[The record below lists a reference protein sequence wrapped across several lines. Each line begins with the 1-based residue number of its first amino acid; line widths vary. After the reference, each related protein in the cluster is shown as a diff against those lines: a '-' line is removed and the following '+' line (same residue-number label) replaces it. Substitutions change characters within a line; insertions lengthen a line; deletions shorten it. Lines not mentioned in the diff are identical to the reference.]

1 MLLGHQG
8 GPSEGEQLVIN
19 PFEEIINSFGC
30 WNDVEGRR
38 NCPPVFK
45 VRNPQ
50 LTTGKLP
57 LSVRSFLNVK
67 TEPDQLRKYNT
78 ENRKT
83 DSLDIM

>member
-19 PFEEIINSFGC
+19 PFKEIVDSFRC

-38 NCPPVFK
+38 DCPTVFK

-67 TEPDQLRKYNT
+67 TDPDQLR
-78 ENRKT
+78 
-83 DSLDIM
+83 I